1 MNRLAFMTD
10 ICGVRFGGLAAVV
23 SFGLEGPD
31 VPRKSKAPGEL
42 TMAMNRSYAANVGT

>member
-31 VPRKSKAPGEL
+31 VPRKSKAPGEADNGDEPFL
-42 TMAMNRSYAANVGT
+42 CC